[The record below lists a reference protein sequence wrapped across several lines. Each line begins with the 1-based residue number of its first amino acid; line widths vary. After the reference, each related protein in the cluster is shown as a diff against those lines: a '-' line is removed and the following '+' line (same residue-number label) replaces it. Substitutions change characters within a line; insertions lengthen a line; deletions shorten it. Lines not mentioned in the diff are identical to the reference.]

1 MCGLLTVVPGLP
13 QTNINTTRIRF
24 KCMLTHLSAE
34 SEKNMQGIMYSAPVR
49 TNRTSMR
56 SGGTTWDY
64 FIGVQVSK
72 LN

>member
-34 SEKNMQGIMYSAPVR
+34 SEKNMQGIMYSPAGQFWKINPEDEQDLFVCLL
-49 TNRTSMR
+49 S
-56 SGGTTWDY
+56 S
-64 FIGVQVSK
+64 
-72 LN
+72 